1 MKKIIG
7 WFIDNHVSANLMML
21 FVLAAGIITVMT
33 MKVEVFP
40 DITPDKI
47 AITVVDTGAS
57 PAEIEESI
65 VNRIEER
72 ISGLEGIDEINSTA
86 REGLA
91 TIIVDVMKGW
101 NKSKLL
107 DDIKTEVDSITSLP
121 DEAEKPVIRE
131 LTRSTQVI
139 FIAVYG
145 DAQERT
151 IKHVAENVKD
161 DITSIEGVSLATLS
175 TVRTEE
181 IHIDIP
187 EENLRRYRLSL
198 PQVASII
205 RASAID
211 LPAGSI
217 KTKSEEIL
225 IRSKG
230 RRYHADEYRD
240 IPIITDPDGSV
251 VALGDI
257 AELRE
262 GFEDTDIY
270 ARFNGKPAAIIQVYR
285 VGEQNALDVAK
296 KVKTY
301 IDGIRPGLPKGLNI
315 DTFSDMS
322 SILKSRINLLLKNMA
337 FGMILVVITLGVFL
351 NWRLAGWISLGIPIA
366 FATGLWL
373 LPSFGVSINMVSLF
387 AFIMVLGI
395 VVDDAIVIGENVFRL
410 RQRGIEAREASVEGT
425 YNVAKAVVFSVLT
438 TIAAFWPLL
447 MASGVMGRIMRNIPI
462 VVILVLSGSLLE
474 ALLILPV
481 HLARTK
487 VRPEYAKKKVDRL
500 VSRFID
506 GPYARF
512 IGFSLRW
519 RYVTFAVFITVA
531 FITIGAWKGGVLKFT
546 FFPEVEGDVMTCNLT
561 MPAGTS
567 AEHTAEVANRIEKA
581 ARIALKKEDLERPE
595 GSEPLFK
602 YSISLIGVQM
612 PGHGPRGGEAMVGSN
627 LAQIMVQL
635 LEGEKRRPISAD
647 TLASLWRKQTGLVP
661 EAENI
666 SFTSEIFS
674 AGMPIDIDLSMK
686 DNNKLISAVDALK
699 EELSKYPGVFD
710 INDSFVPGKEE
721 MRLRLKQSGKAL
733 GLSLG
738 DIASQVRGAFYGSEA
753 LRIQRGKDEVKVL
766 VRYPDK
772 ERQTVTS
779 IEDMRVHTRSGL
791 EIPFK
796 EVADVKTER
805 GYTTIRHHD
814 LMRIVEVYAD
824 VDENIANANELRH
837 ILMSKIMPRL
847 KDKYPDLRYTMA
859 GEGKEQKE
867 SMVDV
872 VKGMILAL
880 LLIYVLIA
888 VPFNSFIQPFIIM
901 MAIPFGIVGAFWG
914 HMIMGYNLSILSVF
928 GIVGLAGVVVN
939 DALILIN
946 EINKNMQR
954 GTDMHEAIVS
964 GGKIRFRAVILT
976 TLTTFF
982 GLTPMITERSL
993 QARFLVPMAIS
1004 LGFGVLFST
1013 FITLIL
1019 VPCMYAMLEDLKALV
1034 QSKET
1039 Q

>member
-40 DITPDKI
+40 DVTPDKI

-151 IKHVAENVKD
+151 IKHVAENIKD
-161 DITSIEGVSLATLS
+161 DITSIEGVSLATLYG
-175 TVRTEE
+175 VRTEE

-296 KVKTY
+296 KVKAY

-315 DTFSDMS
+315 DTFSDMA

-519 RYVTFAVFITVA
+519 RYVTFAVFITVV

-567 AEHTAEVANRIEKA
+567 AEHTAEVAGRIEKA
-581 ARIALKKEDLERPE
+581 ARIALKKKDLKRPE

-602 YSISLIGVQM
+602 YSVSLIGVQM

-721 MRLRLKQSGKAL
+721 MRLRLKPSGKAL

-738 DIASQVRGAFYGSEA
+738 DIALQVRGAFYGSEA

-772 ERQTVTS
+772 ERQTPTS
-779 IEDMRVHTRSGL
+779 IEDMRVHTKNGL

-814 LMRIVEVYAD
+814 LMRIIEVYAD
-824 VDENIANANELRH
+824 VDESIANANELRH

-872 VKGMILAL
+872 EKGMILAFF
-880 LLIYVLIA
+880 LIYVLLA
-888 VPFNSFIQPFIIM
+888 VPFNSFTQPFIIM

-939 DALILIN
+939 DALVLTS

-1019 VPCMYAMLEDLKALV
+1019 VPCMYAMLEDLKALIR
-1034 QSKET
+1034 SKET

>member
-1 MKKIIG
+1 M
-7 WFIDNHVSANLMML
+7 
-21 FVLAAGIITVMT
+21 
-33 MKVEVFP
+33 
-40 DITPDKI
+40 
-47 AITVVDTGAS
+47 
-57 PAEIEESI
+57 
-65 VNRIEER
+65 
-72 ISGLEGIDEINSTA
+72 
-86 REGLA
+86 
-91 TIIVDVMKGW
+91 
-101 NKSKLL
+101 
-107 DDIKTEVDSITSLP
+107 
-121 DEAEKPVIRE
+121 
-131 LTRSTQVI
+131 
-139 FIAVYG
+139 
-145 DAQERT
+145 
-151 IKHVAENVKD
+151 
-161 DITSIEGVSLATLS
+161 
-175 TVRTEE
+175 
-181 IHIDIP
+181 
-187 EENLRRYRLSL
+187 
-198 PQVASII
+198 
-205 RASAID
+205 
-211 LPAGSI
+211 
-217 KTKSEEIL
+217 
-225 IRSKG
+225 
-230 RRYHADEYRD
+230 
-240 IPIITDPDGSV
+240 
-251 VALGDI
+251 
-257 AELRE
+257 
-262 GFEDTDIY
+262 
-270 ARFNGKPAAIIQVYR
+270 
-285 VGEQNALDVAK
+285 DVAK

-301 IDGIRPGLPKGLNI
+301 IDGIRPGLPKGLDI

-519 RYVTFAVFITVA
+519 RYVTFAVFITVV

-567 AEHTAEVANRIEKA
+567 AEHTAEVAGRIEKA
-581 ARIALKKEDLERPE
+581 ARIALKKKDLERPE

-602 YSISLIGVQM
+602 YSVSLIGVQM

-635 LEGEKRRPISAD
+635 LEGEKRGPISAD

-686 DNNKLISAVDALK
+686 DNNKLVSAVDALK

-721 MRLRLKQSGKAL
+721 MRLRLKPSGKAL

-738 DIASQVRGAFYGSEA
+738 DIALQVRGAFYGSEA

-772 ERQTVTS
+772 ERQTPTS
-779 IEDMRVHTRSGL
+779 IEDMRVHTKNGL

-814 LMRIVEVYAD
+814 LMRIIEVYAD
-824 VDENIANANELRH
+824 VDESIANANELRH

-872 VKGMILAL
+872 VKGMILAFF
-880 LLIYVLIA
+880 LIYVLLA
-888 VPFNSFIQPFIIM
+888 VPFNSFTQPVIIM

-939 DALILIN
+939 DALVLTS

-1019 VPCMYAMLEDLKALV
+1019 VPCMYAMLEDLKALIR
-1034 QSKET
+1034 SKET

>member
-151 IKHVAENVKD
+151 IKHVAENIKD
-161 DITSIEGVSLATLS
+161 DITSIEGVSLATLYG
-175 TVRTEE
+175 VRTEE

-205 RASAID
+205 RASATD

-301 IDGIRPGLPKGLNI
+301 IDGIRPGLPKGLDI

-567 AEHTAEVANRIEKA
+567 AEHTAEVAGRIEKA
-581 ARIALKKEDLERPE
+581 ARIALKKKDLKRPE

-602 YSISLIGVQM
+602 YSVSLIGVQM

-635 LEGEKRRPISAD
+635 LEGEKRGPISAD

-686 DNNKLISAVDALK
+686 DNNKLVSAVDALK

-721 MRLRLKQSGKAL
+721 MRLRLKPSGKAL

-814 LMRIVEVYAD
+814 LMRIIEVYAD
-824 VDENIANANELRH
+824 VDESIANANELRH

-939 DALILIN
+939 DALVLTS

-1019 VPCMYAMLEDLKALV
+1019 VPCMYAMLEDLKALIR
-1034 QSKET
+1034 SKET

>member
-151 IKHVAENVKD
+151 IKHVAENIKD
-161 DITSIEGVSLATLS
+161 DITSIEGVSLATLYG
-175 TVRTEE
+175 VRTEE

-205 RASAID
+205 RASATD

-262 GFEDTDIY
+262 GFEDTDLY

-296 KVKTY
+296 KVKAY

-373 LPSFGVSINMVSLF
+373 LPSFAVSINMVSLF

-519 RYVTFAVFITVA
+519 RYVTFAVFITVV

-602 YSISLIGVQM
+602 YSVSLIGVQM

-635 LEGEKRRPISAD
+635 LEGEKRGPISAD

-686 DNNKLISAVDALK
+686 DNNKLVSAVDALK

-721 MRLRLKQSGKAL
+721 MRLRLKPSGKAL

-738 DIASQVRGAFYGSEA
+738 DIALQVRGAFYGSEA

-814 LMRIVEVYAD
+814 LMRIIEVYAD
-824 VDENIANANELRH
+824 VDESIANANELRH

-847 KDKYPDLRYTMA
+847 KDKYPDLRYAMA

-872 VKGMILAL
+872 EKGMILAFF
-880 LLIYVLIA
+880 LIYVLLA
-888 VPFNSFIQPFIIM
+888 VPFNSFTQPFIIM

-939 DALILIN
+939 DALVLTS

-1019 VPCMYAMLEDLKALV
+1019 VPCMYAMLEDLKALIR
-1034 QSKET
+1034 SKET

>member
-151 IKHVAENVKD
+151 IKHVAENIKD
-161 DITSIEGVSLATLS
+161 DITSIEGVSLATLYG
-175 TVRTEE
+175 VRTEE

-567 AEHTAEVANRIEKA
+567 AEHTAEVAGRIEKA
-581 ARIALKKEDLERPE
+581 ARIALKKKDLKRPE

-602 YSISLIGVQM
+602 YSVSLIGVQM
-612 PGHGPRGGEAMVGSN
+612 PGHGPRGGEAMLGSN

-635 LEGEKRRPISAD
+635 LEGEKRGPISAD

-686 DNNKLISAVDALK
+686 DNNKLVSAVDALK

-721 MRLRLKQSGKAL
+721 MRLRLKPSGKAL

-772 ERQTVTS
+772 ERQTLTS
-779 IEDMRVHTRSGL
+779 IEDMRVHTKNGL

-814 LMRIVEVYAD
+814 LMRIIEVYAD
-824 VDENIANANELRH
+824 VDESIANANELRH

-847 KDKYPDLRYTMA
+847 KDKYPDLRYAMA

-872 VKGMILAL
+872 EKGMILAFF
-880 LLIYVLIA
+880 LIYVLLA
-888 VPFNSFIQPFIIM
+888 VPFNSFTQPFIIM

-939 DALILIN
+939 DALVLTS

-1019 VPCMYAMLEDLKALV
+1019 VPCMYAMLEDLKAL
-1034 QSKET
+1034 
-1039 Q
+1039 

>member
-181 IHIDIP
+181 IHIDIS

-205 RASAID
+205 RASATD

-567 AEHTAEVANRIEKA
+567 AEHTAEVAGRIEKA
-581 ARIALKKEDLERPE
+581 ARIALKKKDLERPE

>member
-181 IHIDIP
+181 IHIDIS

-205 RASAID
+205 RASATD

-296 KVKTY
+296 KVKAY

-373 LPSFGVSINMVSLF
+373 LPSFAVSINMVSLF

-519 RYVTFAVFITVA
+519 RYVTFAVFITVV

-581 ARIALKKEDLERPE
+581 ARIALKKEDLKRPE

-602 YSISLIGVQM
+602 YSVSLIGVQM

-686 DNNKLISAVDALK
+686 DNNKLVYAVDTLK

>member
-151 IKHVAENVKD
+151 IKHVAENIKD
-161 DITSIEGVSLATLS
+161 DITSIEGVSLATLYG
-175 TVRTEE
+175 VRTEE

-205 RASAID
+205 RASATD

-567 AEHTAEVANRIEKA
+567 AEHTAEVAGRIEKA
-581 ARIALKKEDLERPE
+581 ARIALKKKDLERPE

>member
-40 DITPDKI
+40 DVTPDKI

-151 IKHVAENVKD
+151 IKHVAENIKD
-161 DITSIEGVSLATLS
+161 DITSIEGVSLATLYG
-175 TVRTEE
+175 VRTEE

-205 RASAID
+205 RASATD

-301 IDGIRPGLPKGLNI
+301 IDGIRPGLPKGLDI

-322 SILKSRINLLLKNMA
+322 SILKSRINLLLKNMT

-410 RQRGIEAREASVEGT
+410 RQRGVEAKEASVEGT

-602 YSISLIGVQM
+602 YSVSLIGVQM

-635 LEGEKRRPISAD
+635 LEGEKRGPISAD

-686 DNNKLISAVDALK
+686 DNNKLVSAVDALK

-721 MRLRLKQSGKAL
+721 MRLRLKPSGKAL

-738 DIASQVRGAFYGSEA
+738 DIALQVRGAFYGSEA

-814 LMRIVEVYAD
+814 LMRIIEVYAD
-824 VDENIANANELRH
+824 VDESIANANELRH

-872 VKGMILAL
+872 VKGMILAFF
-880 LLIYVLIA
+880 LIYVLLA
-888 VPFNSFIQPFIIM
+888 VPFNSFTQPFIIM

-939 DALILIN
+939 DALVLTS

-1019 VPCMYAMLEDLKALV
+1019 VPCMYAMLEDLKALIR
-1034 QSKET
+1034 SKET

>member
-151 IKHVAENVKD
+151 IKHVAENIKD
-161 DITSIEGVSLATLS
+161 DITSIEGVSLATLYG
-175 TVRTEE
+175 VRTEE

-567 AEHTAEVANRIEKA
+567 AEHTAEVAGRIEKA
-581 ARIALKKEDLERPE
+581 ARIALKKKDLERPE

>member
-181 IHIDIP
+181 IHIDIS

-205 RASAID
+205 RASATD

-296 KVKTY
+296 KVKAY

-373 LPSFGVSINMVSLF
+373 LPSFAVSINMVSLF

-519 RYVTFAVFITVA
+519 RYVTFAVFITVV

-581 ARIALKKEDLERPE
+581 ARIALKKEDLKRPE

-602 YSISLIGVQM
+602 YSVSLIGVQM